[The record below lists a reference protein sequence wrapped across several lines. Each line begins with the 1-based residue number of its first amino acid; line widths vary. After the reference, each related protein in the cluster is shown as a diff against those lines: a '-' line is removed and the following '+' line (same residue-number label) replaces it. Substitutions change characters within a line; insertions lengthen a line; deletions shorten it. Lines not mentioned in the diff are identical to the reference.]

1 MLPEIDWSGLSLG
14 VVAILIMAFV
24 VIKLLDEWAKK
35 FPVSEVI
42 QVIKEN
48 TEVNA
53 RLVTTVEA
61 QTRLIQSL
69 QENQHSLLLAI
80 TKLITKLEGK

>member
-80 TKLITKLEGK
+80 TKLITKLEGE

>member
-42 QVIKEN
+42 HVIKEN

-61 QTRLIQSL
+61 QTRFIQSL
-69 QENQHSLLLAI
+69 QESQHSLLLAI

>member
-14 VVAILIMAFV
+14 VAAILIMAFV

-69 QENQHSLLLAI
+69 QESQHSLLLAI

>member
-61 QTRLIQSL
+61 QTRFIQSL
-69 QENQHSLLLAI
+69 QESQHSLLLAI
-80 TKLITKLEGK
+80 TKLITRLEGK

>member
-69 QENQHSLLLAI
+69 QESQHSLLLAI

>member
-53 RLVTTVEA
+53 RLVATVEA
-61 QTRLIQSL
+61 QTRFIQSL
-69 QENQHSLLLAI
+69 QESQHSLLLAI
-80 TKLITKLEGK
+80 TKLITRLEGK

>member
-24 VIKLLDEWAKK
+24 VIKILDEWTKK

-61 QTRLIQSL
+61 QTRFIQSL

>member
-24 VIKLLDEWAKK
+24 VIKILDEWTKK

-61 QTRLIQSL
+61 QTCLIQSL